1 MAKAIIHNSNY
12 SSVDESK
19 SAIDQHFKE
28 RNEYFQQHLKA
39 AGNKIWGKENSQ
51 PQFSETNN
59 CKDRRFR

>member
-12 SSVDESK
+12 SSVDEAK

-28 RNEYFQQHLKA
+28 RNEYFQQHLKV